1 MHSAHSAPSIFAM
14 GQSETASQHSTIA
27 SSATSEFILPE
38 GRFVQLIHSDQIPRY
53 YENVTIP
60 RKIKKLY
67 LNPLTTTFPFFPNS
81 SNPDQA
87 SGMQNWKAAIHPD
100 GALYFY
106 DPERRLFTDT
116 DMYSADLREEM
127 EEFYSYLEKI
137 IRVEKLT
144 IPSKKNCD
152 LVLDIMRTENQTV
165 QWSYYF
171 ACHTTRCLFWLERYD
186 ASSTIVHGV
195 ESPAHVKH
203 HLEDLYWYIIGLLA
217 KLNWNHWSLYPAVFK
232 GRRLPLHVYDEL
244 LGMLAHGCI
253 DTMTSKLSTL
263 PYDDEKMQ
271 KMIGLVQ
278 NAKGAKAG
286 LEHYT
291 VVTTRL
297 LCFFAHWRFLY
308 FHGQRHARLLKN
320 QTVYDDPK
328 FSGEISRLIRFLS
341 PLLFFA
347 PEVHLQEM
355 KELWTDEIIIE
366 ITWKKFMTKLQDE
379 WIGFVLWSTVMLAVN
394 VGFLTLPGVM
404 FSSTNGDSLKSVHQ
418 ETILPSSS
426 QIASTLST
434 EASIGS
440 ILIGLFLVRHNRTKQ
455 ELDPSDAATYLS
467 QSSQR
472 IFGLE
477 AMAIIF
483 SLPWALLLWSGTV
496 PAPLKFLLD
505 VVESRI
511 RPAFPLRPASDDGN
525 SRNSPSSSRGD
536 VGVKTRCAAIRRFTG
551 VTSSNHRS
559 ESADAW
565 PLAFIPTQSQLF
577 PLRMVNYVVFD
588 CPRYDAARAANPRF
602 HFESLTTE
610 QLALPGSRPT
620 NRATTWGAAEC
631 DPNTHAST
639 PSRDH

>member
-1 MHSAHSAPSIFAM
+1 
-14 GQSETASQHSTIA
+14 
-27 SSATSEFILPE
+27 
-38 GRFVQLIHSDQIPRY
+38 
-53 YENVTIP
+53 
-60 RKIKKLY
+60 
-67 LNPLTTTFPFFPNS
+67 
-81 SNPDQA
+81 
-87 SGMQNWKAAIHPD
+87 
-100 GALYFY
+100 
-106 DPERRLFTDT
+106 
-116 DMYSADLREEM
+116 
-127 EEFYSYLEKI
+127 
-137 IRVEKLT
+137 
-144 IPSKKNCD
+144 
-152 LVLDIMRTENQTV
+152 
-165 QWSYYF
+165 
-171 ACHTTRCLFWLERYD
+171 
-186 ASSTIVHGV
+186 
-195 ESPAHVKH
+195 
-203 HLEDLYWYIIGLLA
+203 
-217 KLNWNHWSLYPAVFK
+217 
-232 GRRLPLHVYDEL
+232 
-244 LGMLAHGCI
+244 
-253 DTMTSKLSTL
+253 
-263 PYDDEKMQ
+263 
-271 KMIGLVQ
+271 MIGLVQ

-328 FSGEISRLIRFLS
+328 FSGESSRLIRFLS

-483 SLPWALLLWSGTV
+483 SLPWALLLWSMVTFSVALLLFGLVISNIWTQLFVALTSFPLLTFTLWCIWMCWDSRGTV

-536 VGVKTRCAAIRRFTG
+536 VGG
-551 VTSSNHRS
+551 V
-559 ESADAW
+559 
-565 PLAFIPTQSQLF
+565 
-577 PLRMVNYVVFD
+577 
-588 CPRYDAARAANPRF
+588 
-602 HFESLTTE
+602 
-610 QLALPGSRPT
+610 
-620 NRATTWGAAEC
+620 
-631 DPNTHAST
+631 
-639 PSRDH
+639 

>member
-1 MHSAHSAPSIFAM
+1 MSPYPAR
-14 GQSETASQHSTIA
+14 E
-27 SSATSEFILPE
+27 
-38 GRFVQLIHSDQIPRY
+38 
-53 YENVTIP
+53 
-60 RKIKKLY
+60 KKLF
-67 LNPLTTTFPFFPNS
+67 LNPLTTTFPYFPNS

-87 SGMQNWKAAIHPD
+87 SGRENCAPWKAATHPN

-116 DMYSADLREEM
+116 DMYSTDLREEM
-127 EEFYSYLEKI
+127 EEFYLCLEKI
-137 IRVEKLT
+137 IRVERLT
-144 IPSKKNCD
+144 IPSKKNYD

-203 HLEDLYWYIIGLLA
+203 HLEDLY
-217 KLNWNHWSLYPAVFK
+217 WNHWSLYPAVFK

-297 LCFFAHWRFLY
+297 LCLFAHWRFLY
-308 FHGQRHARLLKN
+308 FHGQRHARLLQN
-320 QTVYDDPK
+320 QTVYDEPK
-328 FSGEISRLIRFLS
+328 LPSKRSGLIRFLS

-347 PEVHLQEM
+347 PEVHLREM

-366 ITWKKFMTKLQDE
+366 IAWKKFMTKLQGE
-379 WIGFVLWSTVMLAVN
+379 WMDFVLWSTVMLAVS
-394 VGFLTLPGVM
+394 VSFLTIPGVM
-404 FSSTNGDSLKSVHQ
+404 FPSTPGNTLKSVHQ

-426 QIASTLST
+426 QIASILSA
-434 EASIGS
+434 EASAGS
-440 ILIGLFLVRHNRTKQ
+440 ILIGLFLIRHNRSKQ
-455 ELDPSDAATYLS
+455 ELDPSDASTYLYR
-467 QSSQR
+467 SSQR

-483 SLPWALLLWSGTV
+483 SLPWALLLWSYVISFLKLLLSPHLRNPSV
-496 PAPLKFLLD
+496 PL
-505 VVESRI
+505 I
-511 RPAFPLRPASDDGN
+511 G
-525 SRNSPSSSRGD
+525 
-536 VGVKTRCAAIRRFTG
+536 
-551 VTSSNHRS
+551 
-559 ESADAW
+559 W
-565 PLAFIPTQSQLF
+565 
-577 PLRMVNYVVFD
+577 
-588 CPRYDAARAANPRF
+588 
-602 HFESLTTE
+602 
-610 QLALPGSRPT
+610 
-620 NRATTWGAAEC
+620 
-631 DPNTHAST
+631 
-639 PSRDH
+639 